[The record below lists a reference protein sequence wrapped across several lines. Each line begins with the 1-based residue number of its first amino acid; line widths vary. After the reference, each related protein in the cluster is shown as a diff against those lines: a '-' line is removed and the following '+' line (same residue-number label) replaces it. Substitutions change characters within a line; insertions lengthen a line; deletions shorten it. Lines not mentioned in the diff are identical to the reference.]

1 MTISTIVSIGTAV
14 LFFLLLIIFGGV
26 VFYLLKDRKKAE
38 ASFVK
43 ESIKNLQ
50 KNLSQDLSSNQ
61 QELKQTFQQTMEFY
75 SSMQRE
81 LGKLQEIG
89 NDMKSLQTILQSPKL
104 RGNLGEQVL
113 RDLLEQIIPRNNF
126 KIQYTFRSGEI
137 VDAILRTDSGII
149 PIDSKYSLESFRKMK
164 EVSKEDKKKWEGQF
178 KRDIK
183 KHLDDI
189 AQKYIRPIEGT
200 VDFAVMYLPSEA
212 VYYEILVNYP
222 DILNYSYRQKVYLV
236 SPNTFYYFLKV
247 ILVGL
252 EGAKVEETTRKILS
266 HLQSLQGVTG
276 RLGEE
281 LQVLLTHIRHTQ
293 SASERV
299 EKRYEQMVVNM
310 KEISSLEGS
319 KIKQIERQ

>member
-1 MTISTIVSIGTAV
+1 MAINTILPIGIAV
-14 LFFLLLIIFGGV
+14 LFFLLLIISGGV
-26 VFYLLKDRKKAE
+26 VFYLLRDKKRRE
-38 ASFVK
+38 TSFIK
-43 ESIKNLQ
+43 ESIENLQ

-61 QELKQTFQQTMEFY
+61 QELKQTFRQTTEFY
-75 SSMQRE
+75 SKMQRE

-89 NDMKSLQTILQSPKL
+89 NDMKGLQTILQSPKL

-113 RDLLEQIIPRNNF
+113 RDLLEQIIPHNNF
-126 KIQYTFRSGEI
+126 KIQYTFQSGEI
-137 VDAILRTDSGII
+137 VDAILKTDNGII

-164 EVSKEDKKKWEGQF
+164 EVSKEEKKKWEGQF

-189 AQKYIRPIEGT
+189 SRKYIRPSEGT

-222 DILNYSYRQKVYLV
+222 DILNYSYQQKVYLV

-252 EGAKVEETTRKILS
+252 EGAKIEETTRKILS
-266 HLQSLQGVTG
+266 HLQSLQGATE
-276 RLGEE
+276 RLGGE
-281 LQVLLTHIRHTQ
+281 LQVLSTHIRHTQ
-293 SASERV
+293 STSERV
-299 EKRYEQMVVNM
+299 EKKYAQMVTEM
-310 KEISSLEGS
+310 KQISSLEDP
-319 KIKQIERQ
+319 KIKQIEK